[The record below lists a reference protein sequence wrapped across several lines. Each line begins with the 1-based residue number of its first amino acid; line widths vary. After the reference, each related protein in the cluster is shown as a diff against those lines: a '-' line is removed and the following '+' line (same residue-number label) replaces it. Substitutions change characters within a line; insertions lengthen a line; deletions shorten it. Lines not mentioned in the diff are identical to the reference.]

1 MKQTLILS
9 LGVIIMANL
18 LNQVETIYNVA
29 KETAKTSITAGFGVY
44 GTIVDEASKSS
55 DKATQLFESLVERG
69 TQVEPQVKEQVS
81 ALLGKKISLESIET
95 KAQSI
100 TGRFTGVQGQKL
112 NEVES
117 KIDLLAT
124 MISELKTEPAKVQ
137 KVVKAPVKATAE
149 A

>member
-1 MKQTLILS
+1 
-9 LGVIIMANL
+9 MANL

-100 TGRFTGVQGQKL
+100 TGRFTSAQGQKL

-137 KVVKAPVKATAE
+137 KVVKAPAKATAE
-149 A
+149 V

>member
-1 MKQTLILS
+1 
-9 LGVIIMANL
+9 MANL

>member
-1 MKQTLILS
+1 MS
-9 LGVIIMANL
+9 NL
-18 LNQVETIYNVA
+18 LDQAKTILTIA
-29 KETAKTSITAGFGVY
+29 KDTAKKSVTAGFGVY
-44 GTIVDEASKSS
+44 GTIFDQASKSS

-69 TQVEPQVKEQVS
+69 TQVEPQIKEQVS
-81 ALLGKKISLESIET
+81 SLFSKKLSLESIET

-117 KIDLLAT
+117 KIDLLAQ

-137 KVVKAPVKATAE
+137 KVVKAAASKATAE

>member
-1 MKQTLILS
+1 
-9 LGVIIMANL
+9 MANL

-81 ALLGKKISLESIET
+81 ALLGKKISLETIET

-117 KIDLLAT
+117 KIDLLAQ

-137 KVVKAPVKATAE
+137 KVVKAATAKATAE

>member
-1 MKQTLILS
+1 
-9 LGVIIMANL
+9 MANL

-44 GTIVDEASKSS
+44 GTIIDEASKSS

-81 ALLGKKISLESIET
+81 ALLGKKISLESIEA

-100 TGRFTGVQGQKL
+100 TSRFTGAQGQKL

-137 KVVKAPVKATAE
+137 KVLKAPVKATAE

>member
-1 MKQTLILS
+1 
-9 LGVIIMANL
+9 MANL

-81 ALLGKKISLESIET
+81 ALLGKKISLETIET

-100 TGRFTGVQGQKL
+100 TSRFTGVQGQKL

-117 KIDLLAT
+117 KIDLLAQ

-137 KVVKAPVKATAE
+137 KVVKAATAKVTAE

>member
-1 MKQTLILS
+1 
-9 LGVIIMANL
+9 MANL

-44 GTIVDEASKSS
+44 GTIIDEASKSS

-81 ALLGKKISLESIET
+81 ALFSKKISLATIET

-100 TGRFTGVQGQKL
+100 TSRFTGVQGQKL

-137 KVVKAPVKATAE
+137 KVIKAPVKATAE

>member
-1 MKQTLILS
+1 
-9 LGVIIMANL
+9 MANL

-44 GTIVDEASKSS
+44 GTIIDEASKSS

-69 TQVEPQVKEQVS
+69 TQVEPKVKEQVS

-100 TGRFTGVQGQKL
+100 TSRFTGVQGQKL

-137 KVVKAPVKATAE
+137 KVVKAPAKATAE

>member
-1 MKQTLILS
+1 
-9 LGVIIMANL
+9 MANL

-29 KETAKTSITAGFGVY
+29 KETAKTSVTAGFGVY

-81 ALLGKKISLESIET
+81 ALLGKKISLETIET

-100 TGRFTGVQGQKL
+100 TSRFTGVQGQKL

-117 KIDLLAT
+117 KIDLLAQ

-137 KVVKAPVKATAE
+137 KVVKAATAKVTAE